1 MGDRTFQ
8 PGFFDYVAAAASIP
22 ALVVGSPLLRPWYRD
37 WGTAGDEAT
46 RTLPGDELVPEP
58 RLQTTWAITIQAPA
72 AEVWPWLAQLGQS
85 RGGFYSYDALENM
98 AGCNIHST
106 DRILSDVAPLQVGDQ
121 VRLGP
126 EGYPYYVVADID
138 PGQALILETPEGVNG
153 MWSFILDQKAE
164 RATRLITR
172 TRLAYEPTVANVLIW
187 RVFTDPISFVMGREM
202 LRGIKRRAEG
212 YRN

>member
-1 MGDRTFQ
+1 M
-8 PGFFDYVAAAASIP
+8 
-22 ALVVGSPLLRPWYRD
+22 
-37 WGTAGDEAT
+37 
-46 RTLPGDELVPEP
+46 LPGDELVPEP

-72 AEVWPWLAQLGQS
+72 SEVWPWLAQLGQS

-126 EGYPYYVVADID
+126 EGYPYYVVAGID

-164 RATRLITR
+164 QATRLITR

-187 RVFTDPISFVMGREM
+187 RVFTNPISFVMGRGM
-202 LRGIKRRAEG
+202 LRGIKRRAEARSAG
-212 YRN
+212 